1 MVSAGSVRKNAAEP
15 WHLQREESD
24 IEPLV
29 IASAII
35 YIASANS
42 VIHSGGAMA
51 QDSNRPERPRLEP
64 EIIPPARGRREPG
77 WQYDVWQPYASST
90 GGMHRLYVT
99 RLGPIGLAVLMM
111 LIGIVVA
118 VLVLAVVGAI
128 LIWIPILALLLA
140 AGVIFRF
147 WRR

>member
-1 MVSAGSVRKNAAEP
+1 MAE
-15 WHLQREESD
+15 
-24 IEPLV
+24 
-29 IASAII
+29 
-35 YIASANS
+35 N
-42 VIHSGGAMA
+42 
-51 QDSNRPERPRLEP
+51 SNRPERPRLEP
-64 EIIPPARGRREPG
+64 EIIPPARGRRYSG

-90 GGMHRLYVT
+90 AGGTHRLYVA
-99 RLGPIGLAVLMM
+99 RLGPFGLAMFM
-111 LIGIVVA
+111 LLVGIVVA

>member
-1 MVSAGSVRKNAAEP
+1 VAVK
-15 WHLQREESD
+15 ESGKG
-24 IEPLV
+24 PLV
-29 IASAII
+29 MPGAII
-35 YIASANS
+35 YIASANP
-42 VIHSGGAMA
+42 VVHSGGAMVE
-51 QDSNRPERPRLEP
+51 DSNRPERPRLEP

-77 WQYDVWQPYASST
+77 WQYDAAWQPYASST
-90 GGMHRLYVT
+90 AGGTHRVYVA
-99 RLGPIGLAVLMM
+99 RLGPIGLAVLMV
-111 LIGIVVA
+111 LIGIVIA

>member
-1 MVSAGSVRKNAAEP
+1 MAE
-15 WHLQREESD
+15 
-24 IEPLV
+24 
-29 IASAII
+29 
-35 YIASANS
+35 Y
-42 VIHSGGAMA
+42 
-51 QDSNRPERPRLEP
+51 SNRPERPRLEP

-77 WQYDVWQPYASST
+77 WQQDGWQPYASST
-90 GGMHRLYVT
+90 SGGTHRLYVA
-99 RLGPIGLAVLMM
+99 RLGPVGLAVLMM